1 MVRCILFI
9 NITFTCGVIVSRNYR
24 RHNERNK
31 GRNNPYDRTPE
42 GKRPSHVSV
51 RPRKDEHP
59 ERLIKRFLK
68 KVKKEKV
75 IDLYRKRTEFY
86 EKPSIVKS
94 RNKKRRKM
102 ILKKLRDSL
111 NNN

>member
-1 MVRCILFI
+1 MRKQR
-9 NITFTCGVIVSRNYR
+9 NNNHNRGSRNS
-24 RHNERNK
+24 
-31 GRNNPYDRTPE
+31 YDRTPE
-42 GKRPSHVSV
+42 GKHPAHVSV
-51 RPRKDEHP
+51 RPRKDENP
-59 ERLIKRFLK
+59 ERVIKRFLK

-75 IDLYRKRTEFY
+75 IELYRKRTEYY
-86 EKPSIVKS
+86 EKPSVVKS

>member
-1 MVRCILFI
+1 LRK
-9 NITFTCGVIVSRNYR
+9 R
-24 RHNERNK
+24 
-31 GRNNPYDRTPE
+31 RNNHNRAGGRYNSYDRTPE

-75 IDLYRKRTEFY
+75 IDLYRKRTEYY

>member
-1 MVRCILFI
+1 MKKR
-9 NITFTCGVIVSRNYR
+9 RNNN
-24 RHNERNK
+24 HNRDRNK
-31 GRNNPYDRTPE
+31 YNSYDRTPD
-42 GKRPSHVSV
+42 GKHPSHVSV
-51 RPRKDEHP
+51 RPRKDENP

-75 IDLYRKRTEFY
+75 IELYRKRTEYY
-86 EKPSIVKS
+86 EKPSVVKS